1 MKSLSES
8 LFDDNV
14 TKDLT
19 FGDLYKF
26 VDWKVTTKRWPIAE
40 LYKSSLIMKEARYG
54 EKWDLED
61 AIVNGLAR
69 LVLNIKLTGMS
80 NHELNKQLRLF
91 DKYYKSIVNTT
102 KRLRACSLP
111 YAYNKDSN
119 AFRTNRI
126 NDWSLEDTQTVK
138 VEFCCLELIFER
150 K

>member
-8 LFDDNV
+8 LFDDNI
-14 TKDLT
+14 TKDLA

-26 VDWKVTTKRWPIAE
+26 VDWRVTTKRWPIAE

-111 YAYNKDSN
+111 HAYNKDSN

-138 VEFCCLELIFER
+138 VEFCGLELTFER

>member
-1 MKSLSES
+1 MKSLRES
-8 LFDDNV
+8 LFDNNI

-26 VDWKVTTKRWPIAE
+26 VDWRVTTKRWPIAE

-80 NHELNKQLRLF
+80 NHELNEQLYQF
-91 DKYYKSIVNTT
+91 MKYYKSIVNTT
-102 KRLRACSLP
+102 KRLRAGSLP
-111 YAYNKDSN
+111 YAYNRDAN
-119 AFRTNRI
+119 AYRTNRL
-126 NDWSLEDTQTVK
+126 NNWSLEDTQTIK
-138 VEFCCLELIFER
+138 IDFCCLELTFER

>member
-8 LFDDNV
+8 LFDDNI
-14 TKDLT
+14 TKDIK

-26 VDWKVTTKRWPIAE
+26 VDWKVTSRRWPISK
-40 LYKSSLIMKEARYG
+40 LYKSSLIMKDAKYKET
-54 EKWDLED
+54 WDLED
-61 AIVNGLAR
+61 VIANGLAR
-69 LVLNIKLTGMS
+69 LVLDIKLTGMS
-80 NHELNKQLRLF
+80 NHELNKQLRSF

-102 KRLRACSLP
+102 QRLRACSLP
-111 YAYNKDSN
+111 HAYNKDLN

>member
-8 LFDDNV
+8 LFDDNI
-14 TKDLT
+14 TKDLA

-26 VDWKVTTKRWPIAE
+26 VDWRVTTKRWPIAE

-61 AIVNGLAR
+61 VIANGLAR

-111 YAYNKDSN
+111 HAYNKDSN

-138 VEFCCLELIFER
+138 VEFCGLELTFER

>member
-1 MKSLSES
+1 MKSLVES
-8 LFDDNV
+8 LFDDNI
-14 TKDLT
+14 TKDMT

-40 LYKSSLIMKEARYG
+40 LYKSSLIMKEANYR

-61 AIVNGLAR
+61 VIVNGLAR

-80 NHELNKQLRLF
+80 NRELNEQLYQF
-91 DKYYKSIVNTT
+91 NKYYKSIVNTT

-111 YAYNKDSN
+111 YAYNKDAN
-119 AFRTNRI
+119 AYRTNRLYG
-126 NDWSLEDTQTVK
+126 WSLEDTQTIK
-138 VEFCCLELIFER
+138 IGFCGLELTFER